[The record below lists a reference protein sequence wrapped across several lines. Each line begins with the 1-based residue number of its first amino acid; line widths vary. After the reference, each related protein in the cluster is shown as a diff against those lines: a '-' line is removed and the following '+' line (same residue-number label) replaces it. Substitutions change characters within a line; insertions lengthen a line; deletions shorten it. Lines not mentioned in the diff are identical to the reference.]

1 MNSIYNFIYNFNLL
15 SETPNYKCIFYSFA
29 ILSFIISY
37 SGENIIHKNKKTCNN
52 LFVNVINM
60 IHHSLVYFIYI
71 GFVAPI
77 SILWIVTI
85 LLLFTLFSWVFINN
99 MCILTIIENYLCNI
113 KINKPFHDILHLT
126 SSSLDKYIT
135 KHRIL
140 IVITMVII
148 VIMRLMT
155 FYIYSPI
162 IFQAHRGGKEKYP
175 ENTILAF
182 QYALDNNI
190 NTLELDLQLTKDKQ
204 IIIFHDMT
212 IKNDTIEN
220 NLYNNLY
227 NTNTNANIKDLT
239 LNEIH
244 SFPSSLFD
252 NQNNNI
258 YNKNIPLLEEL
269 INIIKHKKNN
279 IKLNIEI
286 KTNDSLYTSNEVE
299 EFVDIL
305 MGIIYKHNIQEQIII
320 QSFDTRALSFI
331 KQKYK
336 NIITSYLVEYKHE
349 NTKFIDMDTII
360 KNATDLNVDIISPD
374 YKMLTKE
381 VVELFHKN
389 NLKIIPWT
397 INDINIINN
406 LKALNI
412 REIITDYPIMMT
424 KDIN

>member
-52 LFVNVINM
+52 LFVNIINI
-60 IHHSLVYFIYI
+60 IHHFLVYFIYI
-71 GFVAPI
+71 GFIAPI

-85 LLLFTLFSWVFINN
+85 LLLFTLFSWYFINN

-113 KINKPFHDILHLT
+113 KINKPFQDILHLT

-140 IVITMVII
+140 IITNMIII

-155 FYIYSPI
+155 YYIYSPI
-162 IFQAHRGGKEKYP
+162 TIQAHRGGKEKYP

-204 IIIFHDMT
+204 IIIFHDMI

-220 NLYNNLY
+220 NLYN
-227 NTNTNANIKDLT
+227 TNIKDLT

-320 QSFDTRALSFI
+320 QSFDIRALSFI

-336 NIITSYLVEYKHE
+336 NIITSYLVAYKHE

-360 KNATDLNVDIISPD
+360 KNANDLNVDIISPD

-397 INDINIINN
+397 INDTNIIDN

-424 KDIN
+424 KYIN